1 MITALTGENSFA
13 VREALATLIKK
24 FQGTP
29 ERIDGST
36 LELSQLPNLLMGG
49 TLFAQDRLIIIKDLS
64 QNSTLWPVFSDWLD
78 RVADTTHLILVDG
91 KPDKRTV
98 TYKTLKSAG
107 VIQEF
112 PLWTDRD
119 HGVAEKWVIARAG
132 ELDMR
137 LSPVLASHLVYR
149 VGLDQWQ
156 LASAL
161 EKLSLLDTVTKE
173 SIDEH
178 IDLTPSENVFQLFEL
193 ALEGKRQRL
202 HEVIVT
208 LELTE
213 DSYAVFAL
221 LSSQVFQLAAVA
233 LAGPDD
239 NPAKDFAIHPFV
251 VSKLSRHA
259 KRLGSR
265 GARHA
270 LQVFAKADADMKRSK
285 GEPWLLVEK
294 ALLELSQ

>member
-13 VREALATLIKK
+13 VREALAAMIDR

-29 ERIDGST
+29 ERIDGVN
-36 LELSQLPNLLMGG
+36 LELSQLPNILMGG
-49 TLFAQDRLIIIKDLS
+49 TLFAQERLIIIRDLS
-64 QNSTLWPVFSDWLD
+64 QNTALWPVFTDWLD
-78 RVADTTHLILVDG
+78 RVAETTHLILVDE

-98 TYKTLKSAG
+98 TYKALKSAG

-112 PLWTDRD
+112 PLWSDRD
-119 HGVAEKWVIARAG
+119 HGVAERWVIERAG
-132 ELDMR
+132 QLDMR
-137 LSPVLASHLVYR
+137 LSAMLASHLVYR

-161 EKLSLLDTVTKE
+161 EKMSLFDTVTKE

-178 IDLTPSENVFQLFEL
+178 IDLSPSENVFQLFEL
-193 ALEGKRQRL
+193 GLEGKRSRL

-213 DSYAVFAL
+213 DAYAVFAL
-221 LSSQVFQLAAVA
+221 LSSQVFQLTAVA

-239 NPAKDFAIHPFV
+239 TPAKDFAIHPFV
-251 VSKLSRHA
+251 VSKLARHA
-259 KRLGSR
+259 KRLGPH
-265 GARHA
+265 GARQA
-270 LQVFAKADADMKRSK
+270 LRIFAQADADMKRSK
-285 GEPWLLVEK
+285 AEPWLLVEK
-294 ALLELSQ
+294 ALLQLTQ